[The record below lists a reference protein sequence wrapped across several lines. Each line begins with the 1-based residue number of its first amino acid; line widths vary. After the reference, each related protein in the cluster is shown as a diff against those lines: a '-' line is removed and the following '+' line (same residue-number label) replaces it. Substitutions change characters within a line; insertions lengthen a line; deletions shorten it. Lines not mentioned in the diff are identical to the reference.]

1 MKIVIVGAGALGC
14 ALHAYTGFPVYSRR
28 PPFSFRV
35 TTPVGVF
42 ESTTISDLPT
52 EDSVIINTHK
62 LQDITSFNPMTIYT
76 QNGLLPFSVDY
87 RFLVYFGS
95 RQVSKNVFSTEGIPR
110 VVAVVKNRQ
119 ILDYMP
125 SIKFELAEDQKKA
138 EWRKLAAFLPIALVA
153 SLHNDSND
161 IVERNPSAKE
171 KAISIY
177 KEICRLGSL
186 PFEPDTFLSE
196 TRNYGKN
203 INSLLQDLR
212 ANRATE
218 LDAILKPINS
228 PYILSIVEELKTKWR
243 G

>member
-42 ESTTISDLPT
+42 ESRTVSSSPPK
-52 EDSVIINTHK
+52 DSVIINTHK

-95 RQVSKNVFSTEGIPR
+95 RQVSENDFITEGIPR
-110 VVAVVKNRQ
+110 VVAAVKNKQ

-125 SIKFELAEDQKKA
+125 SIKFELAEDQKNA
-138 EWRKLAAFLPIALVA
+138 EWRKLAAFLPVALVA
-153 SLHNDSND
+153 SLYNDSND

-171 KAISIY
+171 KAVSISE
-177 KEICRLGSL
+177 EICRVGAL
-186 PFEPDTFLSE
+186 PFKPDTFLSE
-196 TRNYGKN
+196 LRNYGRN

-228 PYILSIVEELKTKWR
+228 PYIASIAEELKAQWR